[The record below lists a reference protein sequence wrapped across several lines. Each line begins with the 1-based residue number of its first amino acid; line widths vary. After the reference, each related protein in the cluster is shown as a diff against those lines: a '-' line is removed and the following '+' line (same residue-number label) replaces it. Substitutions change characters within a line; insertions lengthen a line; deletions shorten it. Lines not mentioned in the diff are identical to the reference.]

1 MAEPII
7 LYIETATD
15 ICSVAV
21 SQGEE
26 LLALVESGAERSHA
40 TLLNR
45 FIREACAIAGKD
57 LKQMDAIAVSKG
69 PGSYTGLRIGV
80 STAKGLAYALSKPL
94 LSCGT
99 IESMAH
105 SALQRPE
112 VQNLIKLYGNQLLLC
127 PMLDARRMEVYTAF
141 FSPECE
147 EKREVRAVIIETNSF
162 EDLLEKHQICFFG
175 NGAEKCKE
183 LISHPNAHFMDGL
196 NPSSAAMTT
205 PVLRLFQL
213 SEFEDVAYFEPF
225 YLKDF
230 VATKPRK
237 KIL

>member
-1 MAEPII
+1 MAEPLI
-7 LYIETATD
+7 LHIETATD
-15 ICSVAV
+15 ICSVAI
-21 SQGEE
+21 SQGKDV
-26 LLALVESGAERSHA
+26 LALVESGAERSHA

-45 FIREACAIAGKD
+45 FIREAASDAGKEI
-57 LKQMDAIAVSKG
+57 KQLDAIAVSKG

-80 STAKGLAYALSKPL
+80 STAKGLAYALNKPL

-105 SALQRPE
+105 SAMKRPE
-112 VQNLIKLYGNQLLLC
+112 FQKLLEKYAGQVLLS

-141 FSPECE
+141 FTPDL
-147 EKREVRAVIIETNSF
+147 KMIREVKAEIIDESSF
-162 EDLLEKHQICFFG
+162 TELLDKHNICFFG
-175 NGAEKCKE
+175 NGAEKCRE
-183 LISHPNAHFMDGL
+183 VITHRHAHFMDGL
-196 NPSSAAMTT
+196 NPSSEAMIK
-205 PVLRLFQL
+205 PVLSKFLR

-230 VATKPRK
+230 VASTPRK

>member
-1 MAEPII
+1 MSEPLI
-7 LYIETATD
+7 LHIETATD

-26 LLALVESGAERSHA
+26 ILALVESGAERSHA

-45 FIREACAIAGKD
+45 FIREACGIAGKD
-57 LKQMDAIAVSKG
+57 LSDMDAIAVSKG

-80 STAKGLAYALSKPL
+80 STAKGLAYALKIPL

-105 SALQRPE
+105 SAIQRPE
-112 VQNLIKLYGNQLLLC
+112 VKTLIKTYGDKLLLC

-141 FSPECE
+141 FTPACE
-147 EKREVRAVIIETNSF
+147 VTREVAAEIIEKNSF
-162 EDLLEKHQICFFG
+162 VEELEKHPICFFG
-175 NGAEKCKE
+175 NGAAKCRE
-183 LISHPNAHFMDGL
+183 VLSHSNAFFIEDL
-196 NPSSAAMTT
+196 NPSSGAMVK
-205 PVLRLFQL
+205 PVLHHFQL

-230 VATKPRK
+230 VATTPRK
-237 KIL
+237 KML

>member
-1 MAEPII
+1 MSEPLI
-7 LYIETATD
+7 LHIETATD

-21 SQGEE
+21 SLGEE
-26 LLALVESGAERSHA
+26 MLALVESGAERSHA

-45 FIREACAIAGKD
+45 FIREACGIAGKD
-57 LKQMDAIAVSKG
+57 LKQMDAISVSKG

-80 STAKGLAYALSKPL
+80 STAKGLAYALKKPL

-105 SALQRPE
+105 SAVQHPE
-112 VQNLIKLYGNQLLLC
+112 VKDLIKKYGDQLLLS

-141 FSPECE
+141 FSPDCE
-147 EKREVRAVIIETNSF
+147 VTREVAAEIIDENSF
-162 EDLLEKHQICFFG
+162 AGLLENHQICFFG
-175 NGAEKCKE
+175 NGAAKCRE
-183 LISHPNAHFMDGL
+183 VLTHSNAFFIENL
-196 NPSSAAMTT
+196 NPSSAAMIK
-205 PVLRLFQL
+205 PVLRRIKH

-230 VATKPRK
+230 VATTPRK
-237 KIL
+237 KML

>member
-1 MAEPII
+1 MTEPLI
-7 LYIETATD
+7 LHIETATD

-21 SQGEE
+21 SEGEK
-26 LLALVESGAERSHA
+26 LLALVESGPERSHA

-45 FIREACAIAGKD
+45 FIREAVDEAGKS
-57 LKQMDAIAVSKG
+57 LKQLDAIAVSKG

-80 STAKGLAYALSKPL
+80 STAKGLAYGLEKPL

-99 IESMAH
+99 ILSMAC
-105 SALQRPE
+105 AAVQDPE
-112 VQNLIKLYGNQLLLC
+112 VKGLISKYGDQLLIC
-127 PMLDARRMEVYTAF
+127 PMLDARRMEVYSAF
-141 FSPECE
+141 FSPACE
-147 EKREVRAVIIETNSF
+147 YFREVSADIIDENSYKN
-162 EDLLEKHQICFFG
+162 LLENHQICFFG
-175 NGAEKCKE
+175 NGAAKCRE
-183 LISHPNAHFMDGL
+183 FINDPGAHFIDRL
-196 NPSSAAMTT
+196 NPSAGAMIF
-205 PVLRLFQL
+205 PVLHQFRK

>member
-1 MAEPII
+1 MSEPLI
-7 LYIETATD
+7 LHIETATD

-26 LLALVESGAERSHA
+26 MLALVESGAERSHA

-45 FIREACAIAGKD
+45 FIREACGIAGKD

-80 STAKGLAYALSKPL
+80 STAKGLAYSLNIPL

-99 IESMAH
+99 LESMAH
-105 SALQRPE
+105 SAIHHPE
-112 VQNLIKLYGNQLLLC
+112 VKDLIKKYGDQLLLC

-141 FSPECE
+141 FSPDCDVT
-147 EKREVRAVIIETNSF
+147 REVAAEIIDETSF
-162 EDLLEKHQICFFG
+162 AGLLEKHQICFFG
-175 NGAEKCKE
+175 NGSAKCRE
-183 LISHPNAHFMDGL
+183 VLTHSNAFFIEDL
-196 NPSSAAMTT
+196 NPSSGAMIK
-205 PVLRLFQL
+205 PVLRRFKL

-230 VATKPRK
+230 VATTPRK
-237 KIL
+237 KML

>member
-1 MAEPII
+1 MAEPLI
-7 LYIETATD
+7 LLIETATD

-21 SQGEE
+21 SEGEGI
-26 LLALVESGAERSHA
+26 LALVESGSDRSHA

-45 FIREACAIAGKD
+45 FIREAMGMAGKD
-57 LKQMDAIAVSKG
+57 LKQLDAIAVSKG

-80 STAKGLAYALSKPL
+80 STAKGMAYALSKPL

-99 IESMAH
+99 IESMVY
-105 SALQRPE
+105 SAIQIPG
-112 VQNLIKLYGNQLLLC
+112 VQNLVRLYGDQLLLC

-141 FSPECE
+141 FNPGCECI
-147 EKREVRAVIIETNSF
+147 REVAAEIIDQQSF
-162 EDLLEKHQICFFG
+162 GELLERNQVCFLG
-175 NGAEKCKE
+175 NGASKCRE
-183 LISHPNAHFMDGL
+183 SITHSNAHFIDGL
-196 NPSSAAMTT
+196 NPSSAAMIT
-205 PVLRLFQL
+205 PVLRKFHK
-213 SEFEDVAYFEPF
+213 SEFENVAYFEPF

>member
-80 STAKGLAYALSKPL
+80 STAKGLAYALNKPL

-112 VQNLIKLYGNQLLLC
+112 VQNLIKQYGNQLLLC

-196 NPSSAAMTT
+196 NPSSAAMMT

>member
-112 VQNLIKLYGNQLLLC
+112 VQNLIKQYGNQLMLC

>member
-1 MAEPII
+1 MKEPLI

-21 SQGEE
+21 SEGEK
-26 LLALVESGAERSHA
+26 LLALVESGPERSHA

-45 FIREACAIAGKD
+45 FIREAMTKVGKD
-57 LKQMDAIAVSKG
+57 LKQVDAIAVSKG

-80 STAKGLAYALSKPL
+80 STAKGVAYALEKPL

-99 IESMAH
+99 ILAMAH
-105 SALQRPE
+105 VAISQPEIQKLVSA
-112 VQNLIKLYGNQLLLC
+112 YGDKLLLC

-141 FSPECE
+141 FTPNCVY
-147 EKREVRAVIIETNSF
+147 KKEVTADIIDEDSYK
-162 EDLLEKHQICFFG
+162 DLLEKHHICFFG
-175 NGAEKCKE
+175 NGAAKCRE
-183 LISHPNAHFMDGL
+183 FITSPNAHFINGL
-196 NPSSAAMTT
+196 NPSSEAMIK
-205 PVLRLFQL
+205 PVLEQYRKL
-213 SEFEDVAYFEPF
+213 EFEDVAYFEPF

-237 KIL
+237 KLL

>member
-1 MAEPII
+1 MSEPLI
-7 LYIETATD
+7 LHIETATD
-15 ICSVAV
+15 ICSVTV

-26 LLALVESGAERSHA
+26 ILALVESGAERSHA

-45 FIREACAIAGKD
+45 FIREACSDAGKE

-80 STAKGLAYALSKPL
+80 STAKGLAYALNKPL

-105 SALQRPE
+105 LAAQHPE
-112 VQNLIKLYGNQLLLC
+112 LKDPIKKYGDNLLLS

-141 FSPECE
+141 FLSNCDMIRDVTAE
-147 EKREVRAVIIETNSF
+147 IIDENSF
-162 EDLLEKHQICFFG
+162 VELLDKHQICFFG
-175 NGAEKCKE
+175 NGAAKCRE
-183 LISHPNAHFMDGL
+183 FITHSNAFFIEDL
-196 NPSSAAMTT
+196 NPSSAAMLK
-205 PVLRLFQL
+205 PVLRRFQH